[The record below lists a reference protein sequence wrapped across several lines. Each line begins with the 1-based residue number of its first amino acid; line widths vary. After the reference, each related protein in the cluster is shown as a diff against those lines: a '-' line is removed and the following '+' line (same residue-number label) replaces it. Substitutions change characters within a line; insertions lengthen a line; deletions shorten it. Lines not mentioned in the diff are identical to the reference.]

1 MTPTNQRSSNNLHR
15 LSLLCSFISYS
26 IFVFSFPQIS
36 SIMTKQILDKNI
48 VYSIHHS
55 QTRYMWFSTDT
66 GISRY
71 DGYRIRNFPLRSQE
85 DSIPH
90 PIEQAVLSITE
101 DNNHIFY
108 LGLLQG
114 GITCFDEK
122 NEIYIPIQTN
132 ISINSKDINCIYID
146 EQQLIYVGTN
156 KGLYTGKAVRNQ
168 EDNKDF
174 ILLNLSEKAVVPG
187 NITHL
192 CGDKKELFIASSQ
205 PAIWQLSTATG
216 KAEKKWSCANNKR
229 VTAFHLQEQYLWICF
244 SQGDIKCYDRKKGI
258 ERTISDTGSFNRR
271 TLPDTEINAI
281 VAVDKNTYYIATWND
296 LFQLSFKGEDKINS
310 DYTLE
315 LVKHPEYIHKNSLSE
330 KLTDMYW
337 DEAHQILWTS
347 TFGNGINRY
356 DFTQDD
362 CKWVTQT
369 FDTDI
374 TGVEQ
379 DMQGHIW
386 IATTRRGIWR
396 STTNSFSTDSKFEPW
411 TKGVQTDGTYCIFKD
426 ADGFLW
432 MGSNSAEILCINP
445 SNSEIKSYHLSPTNV
460 KNFSEDVKQLC
471 VDAKNRLWV
480 ITEKGLILFDTK
492 TNECSL
498 VVPSNKNKSIK
509 EVYSIVEDKGGNI
522 WLGTNNGVKQIEI
535 TKNSINFHG
544 EYEKKAG
551 IETTPAYFVSVN
563 SSNQLLVSYLNRVVR
578 INERSRERAD
588 NTFSIM
594 DITSGP
600 IYCTVDDQNGNV
612 WIGDNSGIFTIRNNR
627 STCFRHTAIE
637 NCTEVC
643 RLRDGRLL
651 WTNANELFY
660 FDPESMKGNHHT
672 DAPVLSEFE
681 INGEAIS
688 TAKADYN
695 FYSTCKN
702 ITFFFSDLQ
711 YNAVLQKVA
720 YRLLPDEEWKTND
733 PEDGISFKN
742 LPIGNY
748 TLQVRLVYP
757 NGDKSEL
764 TEISFEIRNVWWKT
778 YWACSIYLLLFIGIV
793 LGVHYYCN
801 FRLRKRAAQ
810 ELRIVKLKEKL
821 SLEQMKHEQN
831 EEIENI
837 RDKWLQLFVQ
847 ELRTPLSLIITPLQV
862 LAKEQLPDSTLSQ
875 VQLAYR
881 NSMGLLDICNRL
893 STIYSEKP
901 LNEKL
906 QVASYQVEKLANET
920 ISAVS
925 ELMRMHPID
934 FLYKNKATKEM
945 EVYMDYKWVSFV
957 IHNLLSNAFNHI
969 GYKGSV
975 ILMVSEINKEGRKYC
990 TISVQ
995 DSGKYKVK
1003 GLQQILT
1010 NSKDDFLKGWSAIE
1024 MGYEIMEKI
1033 ILCHHGTMNLE
1044 SEEGKGTKVSFELP
1058 IDKELLEND
1067 PNIVFV
1073 DPDSVEESNIF
1084 ATQTVAEE
1092 KATET
1097 IVPSLAKVSAV
1108 IENIKENTSEAPLE
1122 FKGISTIS
1130 KERKTVLIV
1139 EDHKDIRLYL
1149 NILLKK
1155 EYDTIMAIN
1164 GKEGVDMAN
1173 LRQPDLILCD
1183 IMMPVMDGFLCCKEI
1198 KEGVNTCHIP
1208 IIILTA
1214 KIKDEDV
1221 LHGLDV
1227 GADDY
1232 ILKPFSPEIL
1242 KAKIRNLING
1252 RIALKQMYTRMLTL
1266 PQTNNEQQDPMEEKL
1281 ENPFVNMV
1289 VKIVEENMGKAD
1301 FNVKKLAS
1309 DMNMSQPTLYRK
1321 IKLITD
1327 FTIIE
1332 LIRGVRM
1339 RKAATLLQQKQYNIQ
1354 EIAELVGYNDVPTF
1368 RKHFVDVFGVPPSA
1382 YANSVKN

>member
-1 MTPTNQRSSNNLHR
+1 MTPTNQQTSNKPYR
-15 LSLLCSFISYS
+15 FGLSCCLILYS
-26 IFVFSFPQIS
+26 MFVFSFPQIS
-36 SIMTKQILDKNI
+36 SIMTKHVLDKNI

-71 DGYRIRNFPLRSQE
+71 DGYRIRSFPLKSQG
-85 DSIPH
+85 DSIPY

-122 NEIYIPIQTN
+122 NEIYLPVQTN
-132 ISINSKDINCIYID
+132 TSIGFKDINCIYIG
-146 EQQLIYVGTN
+146 EQQLIYLGTN
-156 KGLYTGKAVRNQ
+156 KGLYTGKVVRKQ

-174 ILLNLSEKAVVPG
+174 ILFNLSEKAVVPG
-187 NITHL
+187 NITQI
-192 CGDKKELFIASSQ
+192 CGDEKELFVASSQ
-205 PAIWQLSTATG
+205 PAVWKLSTATG
-216 KAEKKWSCANNKR
+216 KAEKQWSCTNNKR
-229 VTAFHLQEQYLWICF
+229 VTAFYLQEQYLWICF

-258 ERTISDTGSFNRR
+258 ERTISDSGSLNRR

-281 VAVDKNTYYIATWND
+281 VAVDENTYYIATWND
-296 LFQLSFKGEDKINS
+296 LFQLNFKNEDKISS
-310 DYTLE
+310 DYTLD
-315 LVKHPEYIHKNSLSE
+315 LVKHPEYLHKTSLSE

-337 DEAHQILWTS
+337 DEAHQILWTA
-347 TFGNGINRY
+347 TFGNGVSRY
-356 DFTQDD
+356 DFTQDN

-374 TGVEQ
+374 TGIEQ

-386 IATTRRGIWR
+386 LATTRRGIWR
-396 STTNSFSTDSKFEPW
+396 STTESLTTDSKFEPW
-411 TKGVQTDGTYCIFKD
+411 TKGIQTDGTYCIYKD

-432 MGSNSAEILCINP
+432 MGSNSSEILCINP
-445 SNSEIKSYHLSPTNV
+445 SNSETKSYHLSPNNA
-460 KNFSEDVKQLC
+460 KGFSDDVRQLC

-480 ITEKGLILFDTK
+480 ITEKGLVFFDTK
-492 TNECSL
+492 TNECSM
-498 VVPSNKNKSIK
+498 VVPNDKSKSIK
-509 EVYSIVEDKGGNI
+509 EVHSIVEDKGGNI
-522 WLGTNNGVKQIEI
+522 WLGTNNGVKQIEFS
-535 TKNSINFHG
+535 KGSINFRG
-544 EYEKKAG
+544 DYEKKAG

-563 SSNQLLVSYLNRVVR
+563 SSNQLLVSYLNRVLR
-578 INERSRERAD
+578 INERSKEKAD
-588 NTFSIM
+588 NIFSIM
-594 DITSGP
+594 DIKSGP
-600 IYCTVDDQNGNV
+600 IYCAIDDQTGNIWV
-612 WIGDNSGIFTIRNNR
+612 GDNSGIFTIRNNR

-637 NCTEVC
+637 NSTKVC

-660 FDPESMKGNHHT
+660 FDPEVMKSNHHT
-672 DAPVLSEFE
+672 DAPVLSELE
-681 INGEAIS
+681 INGETMS
-688 TAKADYN
+688 TSKADYT
-695 FYSTCKN
+695 FYSTGKN
-702 ITFFFSDLQ
+702 MKFFFSDLQ
-711 YNAVLQKVA
+711 YNALLQKVA
-720 YRLLPDEEWKTND
+720 YRLLPDEEWKTDD
-733 PEDGISFKN
+733 PENGISFKN

-778 YWACSIYLLLFIGIV
+778 YWAWSIYSLIFISII
-793 LGVHYYCN
+793 LGVYYYSN
-801 FRLRKRAAQ
+801 FRLKKRAAQ
-810 ELRIVKLKEKL
+810 ELRIAKLKEKL
-821 SLEQMKHEQN
+821 SLEQIKHEQN

-847 ELRTPLSLIITPLQV
+847 ELRTPLSLIITPLQA
-862 LAKEQLPDSTLSQ
+862 LAKEQLPASTLSQ

-906 QVASYQVEKLANET
+906 QVASYRVEKLINET

-934 FLYKNKATKEM
+934 FECKNKTTKEM

-975 ILMVSEINKEGRKYC
+975 VLTVSETNKEGRKYC
-990 TISVQ
+990 VISVM

-1003 GLQQILT
+1003 GLQQVLT
-1010 NSKDDFLKGWSAIE
+1010 NSKEDFLKGWSAIE

-1033 ILCHHGTMNLE
+1033 VQCHHGSMSME

-1058 IDKELLEND
+1058 VEKELLEND
-1067 PNIVFV
+1067 PNIVFI
-1073 DPDSVEESNIF
+1073 DPTLEEEDKNT
-1084 ATQTVAEE
+1084 AAQTNAEE

-1097 IVPSLAKVSAV
+1097 LAPCLA
-1108 IENIKENTSEAPLE
+1108 ETPTIKENIEENTAETPLE
-1122 FKGISTIS
+1122 FNGSLTAT

-1149 NILLKK
+1149 SILLKK

-1214 KIKDEDV
+1214 KIEDEDI

-1252 RIALKQMYTRMLTL
+1252 RIALKQMYTKMLML
-1266 PQTNNEQQDPMEEKL
+1266 PQSTNEPQDPMDEKL
-1281 ENPFVNMV
+1281 ENPFVDMV

-1301 FNVKKLAS
+1301 FSVKKLAAE
-1309 DMNMSQPTLYRK
+1309 MNMSQPTLYRK

-1327 FTIIE
+1327 FTIVE

-1339 RKAATLLQQKQYNIQ
+1339 RKAATLLLQKQYNIQ
-1354 EIAELVGYNDVPTF
+1354 EIAEIVGYNDVPTF

-1382 YANSVKN
+1382 YAGSVKN